1 MKNTGKNIDVA
12 PVLQSMQDYI
22 INHYTDELL
31 DEVSAAIQ
39 LQLVENLEI
48 EAKGGTF
55 VLDRNESKIIR
66 TDLWRKDR
74 TRVLADIRMRIKIG
88 VSHNGDI
95 PRYYVRYINFSAE
108 FTLDGGITL
117 HQGIRELSAFCL
129 PERNLPKLSKYLV
142 PVLTYDEM
150 EIMVLQ
156 MLRKYKGEQAI
167 LTYQENGAITLAQ
180 AMGLKIMHVSLYR
193 NHHTAA
199 ILYFKDGY
207 TRVVASGATGT
218 GTDDEPFQELAIPAK
233 TIIINEN
240 RLHQGDL
247 EREIYHECG
256 HYEWHAM
263 FFELQQ
269 LHAADLH
276 LLEYTETD
284 KASKPAEKDIRWVER
299 QASFVGIAAMF
310 PRPVITPLVHRYWS
324 EVANSQDNL
333 GQKISSVIHRI
344 SAEKQ
349 KPKSVIKTRL
359 ITMGSTGA
367 KGAFNFVDGKY
378 IQPFA
383 FNPDNLGS
391 HDTFVI
397 SRGQFT
403 EMYEQEPG
411 FRDLINTHQYIYADG
426 HVCCN
431 LPQFIRKAGKSMA
444 LTAWALAHVDE
455 CCLRFHKVYHISANA
470 GYQIGELHSDA
481 DYNEVYMM
489 IHTMEVT
496 GMTVE
501 YLMDKNMEY
510 LDELPRR
517 PTTALKKL
525 IADRV
530 GTQKEL
536 ALNSGLSPATISR
549 MCKDDDFKY
558 SIQEATRLVVGLQLP
573 PPLSAL
579 FLDMIGFTRAVMVK
593 YYRYQCIIDCMFMDD
608 IYEITESHKMLFD
621 R

>member
-324 EVANSQDNL
+324 EA
-333 GQKISSVIHRI
+333 
-344 SAEKQ
+344 
-349 KPKSVIKTRL
+349 
-359 ITMGSTGA
+359 
-367 KGAFNFVDGKY
+367 
-378 IQPFA
+378 
-383 FNPDNLGS
+383 
-391 HDTFVI
+391 
-397 SRGQFT
+397 
-403 EMYEQEPG
+403 
-411 FRDLINTHQYIYADG
+411 
-426 HVCCN
+426 
-431 LPQFIRKAGKSMA
+431 
-444 LTAWALAHVDE
+444 
-455 CCLRFHKVYHISANA
+455 
-470 GYQIGELHSDA
+470 
-481 DYNEVYMM
+481 
-489 IHTMEVT
+489 
-496 GMTVE
+496 
-501 YLMDKNMEY
+501 
-510 LDELPRR
+510 
-517 PTTALKKL
+517 
-525 IADRV
+525 
-530 GTQKEL
+530 
-536 ALNSGLSPATISR
+536 
-549 MCKDDDFKY
+549 
-558 SIQEATRLVVGLQLP
+558 
-573 PPLSAL
+573 
-579 FLDMIGFTRAVMVK
+579 
-593 YYRYQCIIDCMFMDD
+593 
-608 IYEITESHKMLFD
+608 
-621 R
+621 